1 MVLAVPSAR
10 QKKLYVSF
18 SWRIVVI
25 KPAQTGVVISL
36 LMAICVFLA
45 LSPVHAQSAEP
56 NCIHSGD
63 KTAATNS
70 LADLPQGQ
78 LKPLSTSYFLDLEGR
93 IDAYEITAQN
103 FTFTPCQT
111 QFQAPRSSGALW
123 LRFTARNPHAED
135 QMWGVSFME
144 TVLDDVTLFEARDSG
159 LVRIAQDG
167 RTIPA
172 GQSDNDRLQ
181 TAVSFPIAAGQEKT
195 YYVRILG
202 TYAPTV
208 APVIGSVDL
217 LSSWSTGFSAI
228 SALLLVFCIIM
239 TIFSLILFRHIDPRF
254 YQYYTAY
261 LIGMFCMTFL
271 YDGWPNMLFGSTI
284 STQQWRPF
292 IELASGLVMIANIQ
306 YCRILLTIDTDPRQ
320 RKQAVFHW
328 LTGLGVIGTI
338 WAMIDPFDMGTPVAI
353 LLIIN
358 PFILL
363 YVSGRKMLD
372 GVKHAVAV
380 FASLLALTLGL
391 FSSLYFFKFPTSFT
405 EANSAFE
412 LIIIRPITLSYA
424 SSTIVEGIFMMIAIS
439 IMINAIQKQRNIA
452 VSEAVKLRQEIALSE
467 KQREETKDAAES
479 RAETL
484 HALLA
489 SDPDIK
495 RPPPAEQGFL
505 DRATQSVIANVS
517 QRGFG
522 AGALAAELGV
532 TEKTLGRR
540 LKKSQGLAPAAFI
553 RSIRLSYARDL
564 ILLRQFDTVAAIA
577 NASGFSSVGHFA
589 KLYRQEFKT
598 TPSEALRSLEATG

>member
-1 MVLAVPSAR
+1 MVLAVPYADQGTR
-10 QKKLYVSF
+10 HLRDF
-18 SWRIVVI
+18 RRIMVI
-25 KPAQTGVVISL
+25 KTAQTGVVFSL
-36 LMAICVFLA
+36 LMAIFAVLA
-45 LSPVHAQSAEP
+45 LSPVDAQSVDP
-56 NCIHSGD
+56 NCIHRGD

-70 LADLPQGQ
+70 LADLPKGQ
-78 LKPLSTSYFLDLEGR
+78 LKPLSTSYFLDPDGN
-93 IDAYEITAQN
+93 IDADKITAQD
-103 FTFTPCQT
+103 FAFTPCQT
-111 QFQAPRSSGALW
+111 QFEAPRPSGALW

-144 TVLDDVTLFEARDSG
+144 TVLDDVTLFEARGSG

-167 RTIPA
+167 RTVPA
-172 GQSDNDRLQ
+172 AQSDNDRLQ

-195 YYVRILG
+195 YYVRVSG

-271 YDGWPNMLFGSTI
+271 YDGWPNMLFGSTV

-292 IELASGLVMIANIQ
+292 IELSSGLVMLANIQ
-306 YCRILLTIDTDPRQ
+306 YCRILLTMDTDPRQ
-320 RKQAVFHW
+320 RNEAIFHW

-338 WAMIDPFDMGTPVAI
+338 WAMIDPLDMGTPVAI

-358 PFILL
+358 PFVLL
-363 YVSGRKMLD
+363 YVSGRKMFD
-372 GVKHAVAV
+372 GVKHAIPV
-380 FASLLALTLGL
+380 FASLLALTIGL
-391 FSSLYFFKFPTSFT
+391 LSSLYFFKFPTSFT
-405 EANSAFE
+405 EANSASE
-412 LIIIRPITLSYA
+412 LIAIRPITLSYA

-439 IMINAIQKQRNIA
+439 IMINAMQRQRNAA
-452 VSEAVKLRQEIALSE
+452 VTEAIKLREKMARSEQQYQEA
-467 KQREETKDAAES
+467 KGDAGS
-479 RAETL
+479 RLETL
-484 HALLA
+484 NALLTR
-489 SDPDIK
+489 DPNK
-495 RPPPAEQGFL
+495 KLPPPTEEGFL
-505 DRATQSVIANVS
+505 DRATQSVIKNVT

-522 AGALAAELGV
+522 AGALASELGV

-564 ILLRQFDTVAAIA
+564 ILLRQFDTVAEIA
-577 NASGFSSVGHFA
+577 DASGFSSVAHFA
-589 KLYRQEFKT
+589 KLYRQEFRE
-598 TPSEALRSLEATG
+598 TPSEALKSVKAMV